1 LKNFKKE
8 MQKNAMSLLFVN
20 EVQWKGQSEIR
31 SIIPEERA
39 EIPVAILVHKRIVR
53 SVV

>member
-1 LKNFKKE
+1 VSLKCSGRDKVKSE
-8 MQKNAMSLLFVN
+8 
-20 EVQWKGQSEIR
+20 EVVIR

-53 SVV
+53 NV